1 MPNNTQTHQNRFLL
15 PELFKKHLSA
25 DGWNDFRKQSMAF
38 ADTVFDGTSW
48 SRGMLQMQIGIL
60 ANEEEQVV
68 NKKEQAMILVKQVP
82 LNNVCYE

>member
-1 MPNNTQTHQNRFLL
+1 
-15 PELFKKHLSA
+15 
-25 DGWNDFRKQSMAF
+25 MAF

-68 NKKEQAMILVKQVP
+68 NKKEQTMILVKQVP
-82 LNNVCYE
+82 